1 MGKYQFEPTVM
12 RELERLRVPLAVY
25 QFLEKR
31 VVTIMLSD
39 GFCELFGFDDKNEA
53 YYMMDNDMYRDAHP
67 DDAPR
72 IADEAFRFATEGGKY
87 EVVYRTLTNRRDS
100 YKIIHAIG
108 EHVYTDDGVRLA
120 YVWYTDEGSY
130 TTEQDTRRKLVN
142 EAFRRAL
149 QKESL
154 IKSLSYDYL
163 TGLPEMS
170 YFFELADEWR
180 RPRLARQET
189 VALLFMDLCGMKYF
203 NRKYGF
209 AEGDNML
216 RRFANILKKEF
227 SNENCSR
234 FGSDHFCVFTGAADY
249 KEKLESVFEQ
259 VRCAKDGKMLPV
271 RVGVFIDTDGSLDIS
286 AECDRAKYACDTMR
300 NTYLSRFRVF
310 DDTMLRRTETTQYI
324 IDHLDKA
331 IAERQIEVYCQPI
344 IRSSDGEIGD
354 VEVLSR
360 WNDPDRG
367 MLMPNDYIPVLEKA
381 RLIYKLDLYMVERVL
396 ARLKQRGE
404 DGLRVVPVSV
414 NLSRTDFDVCDIV
427 EEVRRLV
434 DLAGVDRELIN
445 IEVTESSVGEDFEY
459 MKAQIERFREL
470 GFRVWMDDFGSGYS
484 SLHVLQSI
492 RFDYI
497 KFDMS
502 FMRGFDRGDKSKIIL
517 TELIRL
523 AQALDI
529 DTVCEG
535 VETEEQVNFLRN
547 AGCTRMQGYYFC
559 RPIPLPKMLE
569 QFSKE

>member
-1 MGKYQFEPTVM
+1 M
-12 RELERLRVPLAVY
+12 
-25 QFLEKR
+25 
-31 VVTIMLSD
+31 
-39 GFCELFGFDDKNEA
+39 
-53 YYMMDNDMYRDAHP
+53 
-67 DDAPR
+67 
-72 IADEAFRFATEGGKY
+72 
-87 EVVYRTLTNRRDS
+87 
-100 YKIIHAIG
+100 
-108 EHVYTDDGVRLA
+108 
-120 YVWYTDEGSY
+120 
-130 TTEQDTRRKLVN
+130 
-142 EAFRRAL
+142 
-149 QKESL
+149 
-154 IKSLSYDYL
+154 
-163 TGLPEMS
+163 
-170 YFFELADEWR
+170 
-180 RPRLARQET
+180 
-189 VALLFMDLCGMKYF
+189 
-203 NRKYGF
+203 
-209 AEGDNML
+209 
-216 RRFANILKKEF
+216 
-227 SNENCSR
+227 
-234 FGSDHFCVFTGAADY
+234 
-249 KEKLESVFEQ
+249 FEQ